1 MSVRPEK
8 TSIVS
13 EIHDELE
20 RSSFVFLADYQ
31 GLSVAQL
38 TDLRGRLRE
47 SETRVNV
54 VKNTLLCR
62 AAEDIGWTDLNGQ
75 DGPTMIISGPGDVT
89 VVAKLLTK
97 FIKDNERPALKGGRF
112 GTEALS
118 ATDIEDMAT
127 IPSREVLLG
136 KLVGTI
142 AAPLSQVVGVLNQKV
157 SSLLYVLKAVEEK
170 KSKEG

>member
-1 MSVRPEK
+1 M
-8 TSIVS
+8 
-13 EIHDELE
+13 LF
-20 RSSFVFLADYQ
+20 RS
-31 GLSVAQL
+31 
-38 TDLRGRLRE
+38 
-47 SETRVNV
+47 
-54 VKNTLLCR
+54 
-62 AAEDIGWTDLNGQ
+62 
-75 DGPTMIISGPGDVT
+75 PGDVT